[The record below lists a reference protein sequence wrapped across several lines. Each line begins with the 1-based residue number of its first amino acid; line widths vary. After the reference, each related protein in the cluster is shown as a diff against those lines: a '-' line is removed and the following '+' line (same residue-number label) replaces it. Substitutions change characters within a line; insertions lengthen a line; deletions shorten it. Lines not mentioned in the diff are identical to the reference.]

1 MTASVVVYA
10 HLVAALTAATLGL
23 WNLAA
28 VKGTS
33 RHRVV
38 GRCWIAAMLAV
49 TLPSFWIREL
59 DPGNFSW
66 IHGLTVFTLASLALA
81 LWGIRTGRVRLHAS
95 AMIGTMVGLVI
106 AGGFALM
113 PGRTISQMIGYG

>member
-38 GRCWIAAMLAV
+38 GRCWIAAMLGV

-66 IHGLTVFTLASLALA
+66 IHGLTVFTLASLVLA
-81 LWGIRTGRVRLHAS
+81 LWGIRTGRVRLHAH

-113 PGRTISQMIGYG
+113 PGRTISRMIGYG